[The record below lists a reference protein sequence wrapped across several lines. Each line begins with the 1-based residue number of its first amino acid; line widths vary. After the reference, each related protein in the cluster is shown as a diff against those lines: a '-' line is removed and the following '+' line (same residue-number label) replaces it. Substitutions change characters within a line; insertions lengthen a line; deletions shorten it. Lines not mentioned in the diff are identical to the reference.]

1 MASLEFTPPVTG
13 FSWGREGG
21 EGGGGGHTCLDDEDV
36 LVPDRL
42 PKLNRC
48 LIVAELIQDHL
59 GARLGSVH
67 QNYFLSIITFPG
79 FTPTFLAMRA
89 VSSKK

>member
-59 GARLGSVH
+59 GARLGIE
-67 QNYFLSIITFPG
+67 II
-79 FTPTFLAMRA
+79 
-89 VSSKK
+89 SSQPSPSQASLQPSWQ

>member
-67 QNYFLSIITFPG
+67 RNHFLSTITFPG